1 MTSYGTSFTTRVGAP
16 FELPTGPVLLRP
28 WQDDDIEAAWAALQD
43 PEIRLWNGTG
53 SDSREDAVR
62 MLRGRQDWS
71 AGDHASWAIA
81 DPGTRALLGSLSL
94 FKIDYDQGTAEIGYW
109 TVPAARGRGTAT
121 SAVDAAC
128 RWGFEALGLDR
139 IELYHAA
146 ENTASARVAEK
157 AGFILEGRRRC
168 SYRYGDGVRHDEL
181 FWSRLCDDPAP
192 GL

>member
-1 MTSYGTSFTTRVGAP
+1 VGEP
-16 FELPTGPVLLRP
+16 FELPAGPVLLRP
-28 WQDDDIEAAWAALQD
+28 WQEDDLEAAWAALQD
-43 PEIRLWNGTG
+43 PDIRLWNGTG

-81 DPGTRALLGSLSL
+81 DPDTRALLGSLSL
-94 FKIDYDQGTAEIGYW
+94 YKIDLDRGAAEIGYW

-121 SAVDAAC
+121 RAVDAGC
-128 RWGFEALGLDR
+128 RWAFDALGLDR

-146 ENTASARVAEK
+146 ENTPSARVAEK
-157 AGFILEGRRRC
+157 AGFILEGRRRR

-181 FWSRLCDDPAP
+181 FWARLRDDPAP
-192 GL
+192 DL